1 MPKMQIIITSFS
13 FLGSL
18 IYVCSVSSEEQTK
31 EAGTLSLENEG
42 WEKNTTTAFET
53 VRGLAWGIATLTTD
67 SWKTN

>member
-18 IYVCSVSSEEQTK
+18 IYVWSVSSEEQNK
-31 EAGTLSLENEG
+31 ELGTLSLENEG
-42 WEKNTTTAFET
+42 WEENKTTASKM
-53 VRGLAWGIATLTTD
+53 VKGQAWGNTTLTTE